1 MHQFIMSKI
10 KKTLIIFKRKLCK
23 DICTNPFGIHVEN
36 IWQANIDVQFIL
48 DLYVTVSFCT
58 F

>member
-1 MHQFIMSKI
+1 MSKI
-10 KKTLIIFKRKLCK
+10 KKTLTIFLERLCK

-36 IWQANIDVQFIL
+36 LWQTNIYVQFIL
-48 DLYVTVSFCT
+48 DLYVVASFCT

>member
-1 MHQFIMSKI
+1 MHQCIMSKI
-10 KKTLIIFKRKLCK
+10 KKTLTIFLERLCK

-36 IWQANIDVQFIL
+36 LWQTNIYVQFIL
-48 DLYVTVSFCT
+48 DLYVVASFCT